1 MNNGQGRAIFTYQ
14 GSTVADPT
22 TVTAANPPVGCN
34 NPASVPKV
42 AKTVPSAQF
51 ASQAQN
57 LPVGFGPVASNGQN
71 VVLWTINGTSMIID
85 PGKPTLAYLAE
96 GNTSYPQS
104 YNLVEVSPTAAWTYW
119 VIQQAP
125 GAPPIAHP
133 IHLHGHDMYILG
145 TGAGQFAADDVANIA
160 TLKFTNPPRR
170 DVAFLP
176 GGGWLVIAYPT
187 DNPGAW
193 LVSKHIFSLAFGM
206 LMFIDALSYCFSCV
220 YGSKRPVLGAK
231 SRDQCPGPKLGILQH
246 LQQLE

>member
-1 MNNGQGRAIFTYQ
+1 
-14 GSTVADPT
+14 
-22 TVTAANPPVGCN
+22 
-34 NPASVPKV
+34 
-42 AKTVPSAQF
+42 
-51 ASQAQN
+51 
-57 LPVGFGPVASNGQN
+57 VASNGQN

-104 YNLVEVSPTAAWTYW
+104 YNLVEVSSTAAWTYW

-133 IHLHGHDMYILG
+133 IHLHGHDMYVLG
-145 TGAGQFAADDVANIA
+145 TGAGQFASDDVANIA

-193 LVSKHIFSLAFGM
+193 LVSQHPSSL
-206 LMFIDALSYCFSCV
+206 
-220 YGSKRPVLGAK
+220 
-231 SRDQCPGPKLGILQH
+231 
-246 LQQLE
+246 